1 MNCQHKNCGGLTV
14 QLTRILN
21 MQLEV
26 QVHRCLICCREIELT
41 PSGTPHIPVPMPLT
55 QQGRPS
61 GYAGWRA
68 EAKTDM
74 EA

>member
-1 MNCQHKNCGGLTV
+1 MTCTYCGGLTV

-21 MQLEV
+21 MQIHV
-26 QVHRCLICCREIELT
+26 CIIRCLLCSREVELT

-68 EAKTDM
+68 EAKTDV
-74 EA
+74 EL

>member
-1 MNCQHKNCGGLTV
+1 MTCTHCGGLTYS
-14 QLTRILN
+14 LTRILN

-26 QVHRCLICCREIELT
+26 CVIRCYLCCREIELR
-41 PSGTPHIPVPMPLT
+41 PDGTPHVPVPMPLT

-68 EAKTDM
+68 EAKTDV

>member
-1 MNCQHKNCGGLTV
+1 MTCTHCGGLTV
-14 QLTRILN
+14 QLDRILN
-21 MQLEV
+21 MQIRV
-26 QVHRCLICCREIELT
+26 CINRCLLCCREQELR
-41 PSGTPHIPVPMPLT
+41 PDGTPHVPVPMPLT